1 MTEANITVYG
11 ADWCPDCRRT
21 KRFLDEHSIPYK
33 WMDTDA
39 DKEAE
44 AFVRHINDGKR
55 IIPTIIFDDDSFLVE
70 PSNTELADKLGLPLP
85 I

>member
-1 MTEANITVYG
+1 MTEAIITVYG

-39 DKEAE
+39 NHEAE

-70 PSNTELADKLGLPLP
+70 PSNTELADKLGLPLT